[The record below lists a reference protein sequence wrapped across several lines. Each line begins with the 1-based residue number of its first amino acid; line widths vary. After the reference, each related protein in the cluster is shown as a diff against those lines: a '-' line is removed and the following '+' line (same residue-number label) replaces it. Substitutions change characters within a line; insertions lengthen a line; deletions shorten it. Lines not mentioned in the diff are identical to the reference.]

1 MNFAGCYHRYRRPRL
16 LTRLKRRATVHKK
29 NDVFCILRP
38 PLFPIPL
45 NHLFCGRTNWCES
58 FGCIFVLI
66 STIYNLKFNR
76 ARMGKTKSA
85 RNCQPGFF
93 ACVFLQPFTSFSQ
106 VTWYISNYSKSY
118 YCLFCSFIAIS
129 TKIQYFHLKI
139 LGHSI
144 LKNLFFI
151 EKNAL
156 NLGLNCVLSITARL
170 DVGI

>member
-1 MNFAGCYHRYRRPRL
+1 
-16 LTRLKRRATVHKK
+16 
-29 NDVFCILRP
+29 
-38 PLFPIPL
+38 
-45 NHLFCGRTNWCES
+45 
-58 FGCIFVLI
+58 
-66 STIYNLKFNR
+66 
-76 ARMGKTKSA
+76 MGKDEKGAKLLAWFLFLCIPSVLKVFY
-85 RNCQPGFF
+85 QFF
-93 ACVFLQPFTSFSQ
+93 SSNVI
-106 VTWYISNYSKSY
+106 YIYNYSKSY

-156 NLGLNCVLSITARL
+156 NLGLNCVLSITARP